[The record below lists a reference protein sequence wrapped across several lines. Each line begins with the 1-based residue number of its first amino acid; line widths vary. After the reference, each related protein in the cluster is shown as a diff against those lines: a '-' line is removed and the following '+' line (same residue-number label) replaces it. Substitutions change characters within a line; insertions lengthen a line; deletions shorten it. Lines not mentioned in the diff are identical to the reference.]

1 MDPKHVPDQKVDAKV
16 EHKADDGSDDI
27 AADARPEL
35 QPSLKMAVVRL
46 LHPITMTVMILLIG
60 VTLLVAANV
69 IGWDRGR
76 VLTHM
81 GGREF
86 ARGLITYL
94 FAVTTIGTSVVLV
107 LAALMGEIGDRAYQR
122 GKEILALLL
131 GIFGTIVGFYFGAE
145 ARPPGNNGNSA
156 APAAATLSVSPPLLG
171 ETRVAAGGSVN
182 LTALVSG
189 GTPPYRFSAGVFPG
203 PRAEGVA
210 RNGGWIV
217 VDVATPP
224 ALAGKQ
230 RLVLDV
236 SDAMGAASGTEA
248 IVDVTARG
256 P

>member
-1 MDPKHVPDQKVDAKV
+1 MDPNPVPDRKDIDKTVGRTDD
-16 EHKADDGSDDI
+16 KADNLAPG
-27 AADARPEL
+27 APPVPVA
-35 QPSLKMAVVRL
+35 SLKMAIVRL
-46 LHPITMTVMILLIG
+46 LHPITMTVMVLLIG

-94 FAVTTIGTSVVLV
+94 FAVTTMGTAVVLV
-107 LAALMGEIGDRAYQR
+107 LAALMGEIGDQAYQR

-131 GIFGTIVGFYFGAE
+131 GVFGTIVGFYFGSESRTA
-145 ARPPGNNGNSA
+145 ATGANGG
-156 APAAATLSVSPPLLG
+156 APAAVLSVSPPLLA

-189 GTPPYRFSAGVFPG
+189 GVPPYRFSAGVFPG

-217 VDVATPP
+217 VDVP
-224 ALAGKQ
+224 APAAMAGRQ

-236 SDAMGAASGTEA
+236 SDALGAASGTEA
-248 IVDVTARG
+248 VIDVAAKS